1 MQVERVRSICYQ
13 PGVLAVFLVPK
24 RVLPVYQV
32 PTHVSEPSDIQ
43 DFKLQ
48 ILSITFSWWK
58 LQQAGVIRKRSGYW
72 IGLGIT
78 AGDGAGF
85 LGF

>member
-1 MQVERVRSICYQ
+1 VQVERVRSICYQ
-13 PGVLAVFLVPK
+13 PGVLTVFLVPK

-32 PTHVSEPSDIQ
+32 PTHVGEPSDIQ

-72 IGLGIT
+72 IELGIT

-85 LGF
+85 IGF

>member
-32 PTHVSEPSDIQ
+32 PTHVGEPSDIQ
-43 DFKLQ
+43 DFKWQ
-48 ILSITFSWWK
+48 REFVSKHVILSVDILLLPNYF
-58 LQQAGVIRKRSGYW
+58 QI
-72 IGLGIT
+72 
-78 AGDGAGF
+78 
-85 LGF
+85 